1 MRGVQIS
8 RGCYDGAM
16 RIIGLAG
23 WSGSGKT
30 TLLTK
35 AIPRI
40 VGRGLKVSTV
50 KHAHHAFD
58 IDEPGKD
65 SHAHRMA
72 GATEVLVSSLR
83 RWALV
88 HELREGAEFSLGVL
102 LQKLTPVDLVVIEGY
117 KTAHH
122 PKLEVHRTAVGRPF
136 LYPDDPAIVAIA
148 TDAPPSAAKIPVVD
162 LANIDAIA
170 DILMQEAAPIER
182 VLAQLDQT

>member
-1 MRGVQIS
+1 
-8 RGCYDGAM
+8 M

-40 VGRGLKVSTV
+40 VARGLQVSTV

-58 IDEPGKD
+58 IDQPGKD
-65 SHAHRMA
+65 SHAHRLA
-72 GATEVLVSSLR
+72 GATEVLISSMR

-88 HELREGAEFSLGVL
+88 HELREEAEFPLGLL
-102 LQKLTPVDLVVIEGY
+102 LQKLAPVDLVLIEGY

-122 PKLEVHRTAVGRPF
+122 PKLEVHRAAVGR
-136 LYPDDPAIVAIA
+136 
-148 TDAPPSAAKIPVVD
+148 
-162 LANIDAIA
+162 
-170 DILMQEAAPIER
+170 
-182 VLAQLDQT
+182 